1 MGVIIS
7 GFSNI
12 GKSYISKNSN
22 ISSFDLDT
30 TYFKKLPDSNWEE
43 IYVECVRGLSE
54 IYDYVFITTYGEPLQ
69 IMNKRGIKYYLVYP
83 ERELKE
89 EYRQRAISRGSDK
102 DFTEGFFS
110 RWDSHIND
118 CERNICPNKIVLK
131 SGEYLRDVLER
142 CK

>member
-30 TYFKKLPDSNWEE
+30 TYFKKLPGSNWEE
-43 IYVECVRGLSE
+43 VYVECARGLNE

-89 EYRQRAISRGSDK
+89 EYKQRVISRGSDK
-102 DFTEGFFS
+102 EFTEGFFS

-118 CERNICPNKIVLK
+118 CERNCCSNKIILK
-131 SGEYLRDVLER
+131 SGEYLSDVLER

>member
-30 TYFKKLPDSNWEE
+30 TYFKKLPGSNWEE
-43 IYVECVRGLSE
+43 VYVECASGLSE
-54 IYDYVFITTYGEPLQ
+54 IYDYVFITTYGEPLH
-69 IMNKRGIKYYLVYP
+69 IMNKRGIKYFLVYP

-89 EYRQRAISRGSDK
+89 EYKQRAISRGSDK
-102 DFTEGFFS
+102 DFIERFFS
-110 RWDSHIND
+110 RWDKHIDD
-118 CERNICPNKIVLK
+118 CEKNSCSNKIVLK
-131 SGEYLRDVLER
+131 SGEYLSDVLKR
-142 CK
+142 CS

>member
-30 TYFKKLPDSNWEE
+30 TYFKKLPGTSWEE
-43 IYVECVRGLSE
+43 VYVECARGLSD

-89 EYRQRAISRGSDK
+89 EYKQRAISRGSDK
-102 DFTEGFFS
+102 DFIEGFFS
-110 RWDSHIND
+110 RWDKHIDD
-118 CERNICPNKIVLK
+118 CEKNSCSNKIVLK
-131 SGEYLRDVLER
+131 SGEYLSDVLER

>member
-30 TYFKKLPDSNWEE
+30 TYFKKLPGSNWEE
-43 IYVECVRGLSE
+43 VSVECARGLSE

-118 CERNICPNKIVLK
+118 CERNSCSNKIVLK
-131 SGEYLRDVLER
+131 SGEYLSDVLEL
-142 CK
+142 CI